1 MMEFI
6 GLWVVLA
13 LLLTGYIAGRIAER
27 RHYASIEVREHRF
40 REMPT
45 VTFERL
51 DAWQAERSGLVYGS
65 VVVSL
70 DYFKRFVAG
79 LRQIFGGRIQA
90 YEPLLD
96 RARRE
101 ALLRMKELAHDEGY
115 DAVLNVR
122 LETSRLASSGSDGK
136 GTAGVEIVAFGTGIA
151 RAQ

>member
-6 GLWVVLA
+6 GLWIVLG
-13 LLLTGYIAGRIAER
+13 LLLIGYIAGRIAER
-27 RHYASIEVREHRF
+27 RHYASIEVREFRF

-51 DAWQAERSGLVYGS
+51 DAWKAERSGLVYGS

-101 ALLRMKELAHDEGY
+101 ALLRMKEQAHNEGY